1 MRKEEKEQND
11 PEIDEKIKGY
21 INDKLVALENQL
33 NEIHENI
40 LNVSKTPEIKE
51 GKNII
56 NNNPLKEMSENN
68 SQNQEHEQLISINLE
83 QPSKSEIINKNNN
96 NDFVNISIEHVNKP
110 NNRKFDD
117 ICSVCSGIIFY
128 EKYICCI
135 CSGCT
140 LCSQCE
146 KLHRYHP
153 LLKVNCQNISSIDE
167 IYSFL
172 SSHQM
177 KSKNPS
183 SSVLDIFQF
192 GNHEFKIELFSN
204 YCTMRANQ
212 VLKIPVKI
220 RNLNDKNINKNTIFY
235 LIAKNCKDLKIET
248 VKIRDG
254 FNKKEEKEYELTVC
268 SNDSCKL
275 YDFKIELFCVDE
287 SIKLSCNTLNMKIE
301 VNEDQEEDLINMKYL
316 QYNKIIIQSKHHKE
330 ILMHLMNE
338 IERENANVGDIVK
351 DLNPLVVL
359 QCLKDS
365 DWNFEEAKSALSHHI
380 QVENQLNQLNL

>member
-1 MRKEEKEQND
+1 MRKEEKNSKENT

-21 INDKLVALENQL
+21 IDDKLVALENQL
-33 NEIHENI
+33 SEIHENI
-40 LNVSKTPEIKE
+40 INTSKTPEIKQ
-51 GKNII
+51 GKNI
-56 NNNPLKEMSENN
+56 NNNNKEMSDSNPLN
-68 SQNQEHEQLISINLE
+68 SEHEQLISINLD
-83 QPSKSEIINKNNN
+83 QPPKSGIINKNMS

-117 ICSVCSGIIFY
+117 ICSICSGIIFY

-140 LCSQCE
+140 ICTQCE
-146 KLHRYHP
+146 KYHRYHP
-153 LLKVNCQNISSIDE
+153 LLKINCQNISSMDE

-192 GNHEFKIELFSN
+192 GSNDFRIELFSN
-204 YCTMRANQ
+204 YCTMRVNQ
-212 VLKIPVKI
+212 VLKIPVKVK
-220 RNLNDKNINKNTIFY
+220 NCSDKQFNKKIGFY
-235 LIAKNCKDLKIET
+235 LIAKNSKDLKIDT

-254 FNKKEEKEYELTVC
+254 FNKREEKEYELTVS
-268 SNDSCKL
+268 SNESCKL
-275 YDFKIELFCVDE
+275 YDFKIELFCPDE

-301 VNEDQEEDLINMKYL
+301 VNEDQEEDAINMKFEN
-316 QYNKIIIQSKHHKE
+316 YNKIIIQSKHHKE
-330 ILMHLMNE
+330 IIMHLMNE

-351 DLNPLVVL
+351 DLNPIVVL

-365 DWNFEEAKSALSHHI
+365 DWNFEEAKSALAHNI
-380 QVENQLNQLNL
+380 QIENQLNQLNL

>member
-1 MRKEEKEQND
+1 MRKEEKNANENVPD
-11 PEIDEKIKGY
+11 IDEKIKGY
-21 INDKLVALENQL
+21 IDDKLIALENQL
-33 NEIHENI
+33 SEIHENI
-40 LNVSKTPEIKE
+40 INTSKTPEIKQ
-51 GKNII
+51 GKNI
-56 NNNPLKEMSENN
+56 NNNKEMRDSNPLNLDHNE
-68 SQNQEHEQLISINLE
+68 LISINLD
-83 QPSKSEIINKNNN
+83 QPPKSEIINNNIN

-117 ICSVCSGIIFY
+117 ICSICSGIIFY

-140 LCSQCE
+140 ICTQCE
-146 KLHRYHP
+146 KYHRYHP
-153 LLKVNCQNISSIDE
+153 LLKINCQNISSMDE

-183 SSVLDIFQF
+183 SNLLDIFQF
-192 GNHEFKIELFSN
+192 GSIDFKIELFSN
-204 YCTMRANQ
+204 YCTMRVNQ

-220 RNLNDKNINKNTIFY
+220 KNCSDKQLNKKIGFY
-235 LIAKNCKDLKIET
+235 LIAKNSKDLKIET

-254 FNKKEEKEYELTVC
+254 FNKREEKEYELTVS
-268 SNDSCKL
+268 SNESCKL
-275 YDFKIELFCVDE
+275 YDFKIELFCADE

-301 VNEDQEEDLINMKYL
+301 VNEDQEEDAINMRFAN
-316 QYNKIIIQSKHHKE
+316 YNKIIIQSKHHKE

-351 DLNPLVVL
+351 DLNPIVVL
-359 QCLKDS
+359 QCLIDS
-365 DWNFEEAKSALSHHI
+365 DWNFDEAKSALAHNI
-380 QVENQLNQLNL
+380 QIENQLNQLNL

>member
-1 MRKEEKEQND
+1 MRKEEKNANENVPD
-11 PEIDEKIKGY
+11 IDEKIKGY
-21 INDKLVALENQL
+21 IDDKLIALENQL
-33 NEIHENI
+33 SEIHENI
-40 LNVSKTPEIKE
+40 INTSKTPEIKQ
-51 GKNII
+51 GKNI
-56 NNNPLKEMSENN
+56 NNNKEMRDSNPLNLDHNE
-68 SQNQEHEQLISINLE
+68 LISINLD
-83 QPSKSEIINKNNN
+83 QPPKSEIINNNIN

-117 ICSVCSGIIFY
+117 ICSICSGIIFY

-140 LCSQCE
+140 ICTQCE
-146 KLHRYHP
+146 KYHRYHP
-153 LLKVNCQNISSIDE
+153 LLKINCQNISSMDE

-183 SSVLDIFQF
+183 SNLLDIFQF
-192 GNHEFKIELFSN
+192 GSIDFKIELFSN
-204 YCTMRANQ
+204 YCTMRVNQ
-212 VLKIPVKI
+212 VLKIPVMIKNCSDKQLNKKI
-220 RNLNDKNINKNTIFY
+220 GFY
-235 LIAKNCKDLKIET
+235 LIAKNSKELKKET

-254 FNKKEEKEYELTVC
+254 LNKREEKEYELTVS
-268 SNDSCKL
+268 SNESCKL
-275 YDFKIELFCVDE
+275 YDFKIELFCADE

-301 VNEDQEEDLINMKYL
+301 VNEDQEEDAINMKFAN
-316 QYNKIIIQSKHHKE
+316 YNKIIIQSKHHKE

-351 DLNPLVVL
+351 DLNPIVVL

-365 DWNFEEAKSALSHHI
+365 DWNFDEAKSALAHNI
-380 QVENQLNQLNL
+380 QIENQLNQLNL

>member
-1 MRKEEKEQND
+1 MRKEEKNANENVPD
-11 PEIDEKIKGY
+11 IDEKIKGY
-21 INDKLVALENQL
+21 IDDKLIALENQL
-33 NEIHENI
+33 SEIHENI
-40 LNVSKTPEIKE
+40 INTSKTPEIKQ
-51 GKNII
+51 GKNIK
-56 NNNPLKEMSENN
+56 NNKEMRDSNPLNLDHNE
-68 SQNQEHEQLISINLE
+68 LISINLD
-83 QPSKSEIINKNNN
+83 QPPKSEIINNNIN

-117 ICSVCSGIIFY
+117 ICSICSGIIFY

-140 LCSQCE
+140 ICTQCE
-146 KLHRYHP
+146 KYHRYHP
-153 LLKVNCQNISSIDE
+153 LLKINCQNLSSMDE

-183 SSVLDIFQF
+183 SNLLDIFQF
-192 GNHEFKIELFSN
+192 GSIDFKIELFSN
-204 YCTMRANQ
+204 YCTMRVNQ

-220 RNLNDKNINKNTIFY
+220 KNCSDKQLNKKIGFY
-235 LIAKNCKDLKIET
+235 LIAKNSKDLKIET

-254 FNKKEEKEYELTVC
+254 FNKREEKEYELTVS
-268 SNDSCKL
+268 SNESCKL
-275 YDFKIELFCVDE
+275 YDFKIELFCADE
-287 SIKLSCNTLNMKIE
+287 FIKISCNTLTMKIE
-301 VNEDQEEDLINMKYL
+301 VNEDQEEDAINMKFAN
-316 QYNKIIIQSKHHKE
+316 YNKIIIQSKHHKE

-351 DLNPLVVL
+351 DLNPIVVL

-365 DWNFEEAKSALSHHI
+365 DWNFDEAKSALAHNI
-380 QVENQLNQLNL
+380 QIENQLNQLNL

>member
-1 MRKEEKEQND
+1 MRKEEKNANENVD
-11 PEIDEKIKGY
+11 IDEKIKGY
-21 INDKLVALENQL
+21 IDDKLVALENQL
-33 NEIHENI
+33 SEIHENI
-40 LNVSKTPEIKE
+40 INTSKTPEIKQ
-51 GKNII
+51 GKNIK
-56 NNNPLKEMSENN
+56 NNKEMRDSNPLNLDHNE
-68 SQNQEHEQLISINLE
+68 LISINLD
-83 QPSKSEIINKNNN
+83 QPPKSEIINNNIN

-117 ICSVCSGIIFY
+117 ICSICSGIIFY

-140 LCSQCE
+140 ICTQCE
-146 KLHRYHP
+146 KYHRYHP
-153 LLKVNCQNISSIDE
+153 LLKINCQNISSMDE

-183 SSVLDIFQF
+183 SNLLDIFQF
-192 GNHEFKIELFSN
+192 GSIDFKIELFSN
-204 YCTMRANQ
+204 YCTMRVNQ

-220 RNLNDKNINKNTIFY
+220 KNCSDKQLNKKIGFY
-235 LIAKNCKDLKIET
+235 LIAKNSKDLKIET

-254 FNKKEEKEYELTVC
+254 FNKREEKEYELTVS
-268 SNDSCKL
+268 SNESCKL
-275 YDFKIELFCVDE
+275 YDLKIELFCADE

-301 VNEDQEEDLINMKYL
+301 VNEDQEEDAINMKFAN
-316 QYNKIIIQSKHHKE
+316 YNKIIIQSKHHKE

-351 DLNPLVVL
+351 DLNPIVVL

-365 DWNFEEAKSALSHHI
+365 DWNFDEAKSALAHNI
-380 QVENQLNQLNL
+380 QIENQLNQLNL

>member
-1 MRKEEKEQND
+1 MRKEEKNANENVPD
-11 PEIDEKIKGY
+11 IDEKIKGY
-21 INDKLVALENQL
+21 IDDKLIALENQL
-33 NEIHENI
+33 SEIHENI
-40 LNVSKTPEIKE
+40 INTSKTPEIKQ
-51 GKNII
+51 GKNI
-56 NNNPLKEMSENN
+56 NNNKEMRDSNPLNLDHNE
-68 SQNQEHEQLISINLE
+68 LISINLD
-83 QPSKSEIINKNNN
+83 QPPKSEIINNNIN

-117 ICSVCSGIIFY
+117 ICSICSGIIFY

-140 LCSQCE
+140 ICTQCE
-146 KLHRYHP
+146 KYHRYHP
-153 LLKVNCQNISSIDE
+153 LLKINCQNISSMDE

-183 SSVLDIFQF
+183 SNLLDIFQF
-192 GNHEFKIELFSN
+192 GSIDFKIELFSN
-204 YCTMRANQ
+204 YCTMRVNQ

-220 RNLNDKNINKNTIFY
+220 KNCSDKQLNKKIGFY
-235 LIAKNCKDLKIET
+235 LIAKNSKDLKIET

-254 FNKKEEKEYELTVC
+254 FNKREEKEYELTVS
-268 SNDSCKL
+268 SNESCKL
-275 YDFKIELFCVDE
+275 YDFKIELFCADE

-301 VNEDQEEDLINMKYL
+301 VNEDQEEDAINMKFAN
-316 QYNKIIIQSKHHKE
+316 YNKIIIQSKHHKE

-351 DLNPLVVL
+351 DLNPIVVL
-359 QCLKDS
+359 ECLKDS
-365 DWNFEEAKSALSHHI
+365 DWNFDEAKSALAHNI
-380 QVENQLNQLNL
+380 QIENQLNQLNL